1 MQSTVLARLPCK
13 TKTELISK
21 TGTKHIASGHPTC
34 DKEPV
39 PKKSLSGQSASNISQ
54 RKPIRMDRQLQ
65 SHLLIQPIGKLTRLT
80 TSQTFTQLG
89 DFLIT
94 LPPSPART
102 QLERLTDALGVE
114 IGLIAPSEGE
124 RRETQRKAAKST
136 ARAERR
142 RVREAVRKDEER
154 AGMEGVVEGF
164 EGEGEGEEMEEGAVG
179 LEGEEGMDEQGD
191 VEYGDVVDR
200 EEDGDEPD
208 NEDGKMDIVEKDWLV
223 VFFYASNR
231 LTVV

>member
-164 EGEGEGEEMEEGAVG
+164 EGEGEEMEEGAVG